1 MAIMIL
7 KIYKSNYLLGLL
19 LIPLVAL
26 VLCLPIFF
34 TPLHPIN
41 YTYKWETILF
51 NKLQLISW
59 LNFILT
65 FIFLNVNALL
75 LNRFFNKSHFFSKTT
90 YVPAVIYLILI
101 SFSHTLYFAPY
112 IFEHFLLILLMTEL
126 LNLNQNESAIDTS
139 FKMGLIIGG
148 LYCLA
153 PYYLI
158 LFPFTWLAL
167 LISKAFKVKE
177 WLVYLIGLCVPLI
190 WFYAL
195 QFIFDSSFEFSNFIG
210 KYSLTSQLQII
221 DYIQF
226 FGFGLI
232 GLINL
237 LPLIPYYNHN
247 KVVIKK
253 QLLLISVLQFF
264 TILILIIAYNFFGTL
279 DYSIL
284 LPLSILI
291 SINAN
296 NMKSDTFISFLLTIM
311 LIINIVNL
319 FWS

>member
-19 LIPLVAL
+19 LTPLVAL

-34 TPLHPIN
+34 TSLPPVN
-41 YTYKWETILF
+41 YAYKWEELF
-51 NKLQLISW
+51 FGWLQNIKW

-65 FIFLNVNALL
+65 FIFLNINAFLI
-75 LNRFFNKSHFFSKTT
+75 NRFFNKSHFFSKTT
-90 YVPAVIYLILI
+90 NIPAIVYLILI
-101 SFSHTLYFAPY
+101 SFSHYLYFAPY
-112 IFEHFLLILLMTEL
+112 IIEHLLLILLITTL
-126 LNLNQNESAIDTS
+126 LNLNQNESAIDIS
-139 FKMGLIIGG
+139 FKMGLIIGV
-148 LYCLA
+148 LYCLS
-153 PYYLI
+153 PYYSI

-177 WLVYLIGLCVPLI
+177 WLVYLLGLCIPLI
-190 WFYAL
+190 WFYSL
-195 QFIFDSSFEFSNFIG
+195 HFLFDSPFEFSLYIG
-210 KYSLTSQLQII
+210 KYSLKSQLQII
-221 DYIQF
+221 DYIQIT
-226 FGFGLI
+226 GFLLI

-247 KVVIKK
+247 KVIIKK
-253 QLLLISVLQFF
+253 QLLLISMLQFF
-264 TILILIIAYNFFGTL
+264 TIITLIIAYNVFGVL
-279 DYSIL
+279 DYSIII
-284 LPLSILI
+284 PLSILI
-291 SINAN
+291 GINAN